1 MIGMAINIGWVLMP
15 AAIIIYV
22 ALATYRETQA
32 LAAKQRVDE
41 MKFEQETTEL
51 FSNKNSAEKND

>member
-1 MIGMAINIGWVLMP
+1 MP